1 MMSKP
6 PWDLVGGGSKAGGG
20 KVVYAKTF
28 EFVPSLTTETD
39 VKKVCKA
46 WVVRRRPG

>member
-1 MMSKP
+1 
-6 PWDLVGGGSKAGGG
+6 LVGGGSKVGGG

-28 EFVPSLTTETD
+28 ELAPSLTIETD

-46 WVVRRRPG
+46 WVVHRRPG